1 LDFPYDLFPEI
12 GIRVA
17 IPKLGGIRMPGD
29 PLARQW
35 RVIRAIEASLNGLT
49 FSEIAKRGETG
60 TVKLR

>member
-1 LDFPYDLFPEI
+1 
-12 GIRVA
+12 
-17 IPKLGGIRMPGD
+17 MPGD

-60 TVKLR
+60 MVKLQ